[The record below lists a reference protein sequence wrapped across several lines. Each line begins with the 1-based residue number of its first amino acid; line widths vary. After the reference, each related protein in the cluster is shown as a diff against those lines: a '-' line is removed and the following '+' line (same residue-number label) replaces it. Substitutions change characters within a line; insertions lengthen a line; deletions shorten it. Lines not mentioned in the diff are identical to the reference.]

1 MKRVLVCLSNNE
13 LSHKIF
19 LELNDNNF
27 LVEINGKGVLEGT
40 PNFDLVLVDLD
51 YIKDLESIKS
61 KLQNNNTPVI
71 VIFEKEILNTDIVE
85 TFKKG
90 VVDITY
96 IKPTNI
102 RPLTDSIN
110 RFFEKEENLT
120 FEHEVSNGW
129 NIIRIQSELNIKN
142 AFKLKSIFDE
152 MIKEGKIHHIFDLG
166 KLSYMES
173 VGLGVLIYI
182 KKRIEEYHGEI
193 KFIIS
198 SSRIKKL
205 INMVN
210 LEKYF
215 EIYDKIEDFL
225 VNVEVPEKL
234 TVAIVDDARFMRT
247 LIASVLE
254 EEGFHTIS
262 FGNPVEALEELIKEP
277 TDIIL
282 VDYEM
287 PEMNGLEFIEKFKP
301 KERHVPTVMLTTETD
316 VNLAVKAIRLG
327 ASDFLNKPFKKDELI
342 HILKKVDKENKLIKE
357 NKKLFD
363 QLKIREKELKRKNE
377 QLYKLYSNLE
387 DELKM
392 ASEIQKNIL
401 PQEYPKLDG
410 YNFAVK
416 YKPSQDIGGDFY
428 DFIELPNGNHA
439 IAFADISGHGIPASL
454 LSTMFKVHLVTYS
467 KNHEDPSE
475 LLRILNEQVVESF
488 PEGKFISLFYFVID
502 KVSGSISYCKAAQEP
517 ALILKKNGDIEEL
530 SGQGQVL
537 GLFSEKDFPGVLR
550 FETEVLN
557 LESGDKLFLYTDGIN
572 ESQNKNEEFYGNER
586 LKNSLKECQELSA
599 EDTLNNVLND
609 LKLFLDGLS
618 ILDDLTLMCI
628 EKK

>member
-1 MKRVLVCLSNNE
+1 MKRVLACLSNNE
-13 LSHKIF
+13 LSHKVF
-19 LELNDNNF
+19 MELNDNNF
-27 LVEINGKGVLEGT
+27 FVEIIGQGVLDGT
-40 PNFDLVLVDLD
+40 PSFDLVLVDLD
-51 YIKDLESIKS
+51 YIKELESIKE
-61 KLQNNNTPVI
+61 KLENKNTPVI

-96 IKPTNI
+96 IKPLNI
-102 RPLTDSIN
+102 RPLIDSIN
-110 RFFEKEENLT
+110 RFFEKEENLMT
-120 FEHEVSNGW
+120 EQEVINGW
-129 NIIRIQSELNIKN
+129 NIMRINSELNIKN
-142 AFKLKSIFDE
+142 AFKLKSIIDD
-152 MIKEGKIHHIFDLG
+152 MLKEGKLHHIFDLG

-182 KKRIEEYHGEI
+182 KKRIEEFQGEI

-198 SSRIKKL
+198 SARIKKL
-205 INMVN
+205 ITMVN

-225 VNVEVPEKL
+225 VDVEVPEKL

-262 FGNPVEALEELIKEP
+262 YGNPIEALEELIENP

-287 PEMNGLEFIEKFKP
+287 PEMNGLEFIDKFKP

-401 PQEYPKLDG
+401 PQEYPNLNG

-454 LSTMFKVHLVTYS
+454 LSTMFKVLLVSYA
-467 KNHEDPSE
+467 KNYEDPAE
-475 LLRILNEQVVESF
+475 LLKLLNEEVVESF

-502 KVSGSISYCKAAQEP
+502 KASNKISYCKAAQEP
-517 ALILKKNGDIEEL
+517 ALILKKNGDILEL
-530 SGQGQVL
+530 TGQGQVL

-550 FETEVLN
+550 FDTDI
-557 LESGDKLFLYTDGIN
+557 LELEAGDKLFLYTDGIN

-586 LKNSLKECQELSA
+586 LKLTLRECVDMDA
-599 EDTLNNVLND
+599 EETLNSVLND